1 MGEFDNYLE
10 EKYQPAYDAWQ
21 ADQSPAG
28 NAAFLKA
35 VDPIVQKGIK
45 MYGDD
50 SPLTASQGRLA
61 ALDAVRKYDPKRS
74 RLQSHMLTQMQS
86 LRRTARKQQE
96 VVRVPERVLLESQK
110 LRTYSQELEDTLG
123 REPTDAELSDK
134 LGVSI
139 PRLTKI
145 RQYQPGMS
153 TGQAHAIDPMQ
164 GGIASKRPGNN
175 DAENM
180 WLQVVYQDLGSI
192 DKKILEYS
200 LGMNGHKKMSNQ
212 EIAKKLNRSSASIS
226 QRKVKIQKVLDQEQD
241 LSPFI

>member
-1 MGEFDNYLE
+1 MGSFDNYLE
-10 EKYQPAYDAWQ
+10 DQYRPAYEAWQ
-21 ADQSPAG
+21 ADQTPAG

-45 MYGDD
+45 MYGND
-50 SPLTASQGRLA
+50 SPLAASQGRLA
-61 ALDAVRKYDPKRS
+61 ALEAARKYDPKRS
-74 RLQSHMLTQMQS
+74 RLQSHLLTQMQS

-96 VVRVPERVLLESQK
+96 VMRVPERVLLENQR
-110 LRTYSQELEDTLG
+110 LRNYSQELEDTLG

-134 LGVSI
+134 LGISI

-153 TGQAHAIDPMQ
+153 TGQADAIDPMQ
-164 GGIASKRPGNN
+164 GGIASRRPGNN

-180 WLQVVYQDLGSI
+180 WLQVVYQDLNPV

-200 LGMNGHKKMSNQ
+200 LGMHGHKKLSNQ
-212 EIAKKLNRSSASIS
+212 EIAKKLNRSSAAIS
-226 QRKVKIQKVLDQEQD
+226 QRKVKIQQILDQEQD

>member
-50 SPLTASQGRLA
+50 SPLTSSQGRLA
-61 ALDAVRKYDPKRS
+61 ALDAARKYDPKRS

-134 LGVSI
+134 LGISI

-180 WLQVVYQDLGSI
+180 WLQVVYQDLSSI